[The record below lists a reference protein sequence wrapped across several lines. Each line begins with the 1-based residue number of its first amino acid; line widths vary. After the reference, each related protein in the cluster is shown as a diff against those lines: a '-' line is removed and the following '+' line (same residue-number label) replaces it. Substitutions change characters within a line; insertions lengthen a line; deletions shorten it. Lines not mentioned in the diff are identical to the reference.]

1 MSALLSLE
9 DVGVDI
15 DGRRIVEGVTL
26 QLGAGQIGC
35 LLGPSGGGKTTLLR
49 CIAGFQRLCSGA
61 IRIEDTVIESRDHH
75 LPPEQRRI
83 GMMFQDYA
91 LFPHLTVERNVCFG
105 IRGLAA
111 AERRERLTRLLAVTE
126 MASHA
131 RRYPHELSGGQQQRT
146 ALARALAP
154 RPDLLLLDE
163 PFSNL
168 DTELKLQL
176 AAEVRDILREENIT
190 ALLITH
196 DQSEAL
202 AMADMLG
209 VMRDGRILQWD
220 TAYNVYHRP
229 VSRETAT
236 FVGMGTMLKGVMT
249 SRQGIHTAL
258 GLLEP
263 SRLNCFFSMGTARAN
278 LADGAEVHVLIRP
291 DDIVHD
297 DASDLRAVIEK
308 KQFRGAEFLYRLRL
322 AGGETIHCLA
332 SSHHNHRVGEAI
344 GIRLDIEH
352 LVVFP

>member
-1 MSALLSLE
+1 MSALLALE
-9 DVGVDI
+9 GVCVDL
-15 DGRRIVEGVTL
+15 DRRRIVERATL

-49 CIAGFQRLCSGA
+49 CIAGFQRLCSGV

-91 LFPHLTVERNVCFG
+91 LFPHMTVEQNVCFG
-105 IRGLAA
+105 IRSLAR
-111 AERRERLTRLLAVTE
+111 AERRERLARLLAVTE

-176 AAEVRDILREENIT
+176 AAEIRDILREENIT

-202 AMADMLG
+202 ATSDMLG
-209 VMRDGRILQWD
+209 VMRDGHILQWD

-229 VSRETAT
+229 VSREIAT
-236 FVGMGTMLKGVMT
+236 FVGMGTMLKGTMM
-249 SRQGIHTAL
+249 SGRGIHTAL
-258 GLLEP
+258 GRLEP
-263 SRLNCFFSMGTARAN
+263 SRLNCFFSMGAARAN

-291 DDIVHD
+291 DDVVHD
-297 DASDLRAVIEK
+297 DAGELRAVIEK
-308 KQFRGAEFLYRLRL
+308 KQFRGAEFLYQLRL
-322 AGGETIHCLA
+322 PGGESIYCLA
-332 SSHHNHRVGEAI
+332 SSHHDHRVGETI

>member
-1 MSALLSLE
+1 MSALLSIE
-9 DVGVDI
+9 GVDVSI
-15 DGRRIVEGVTL
+15 DGRRIVERATL

-35 LLGPSGGGKTTLLR
+35 LLGPSGSGKTTLLR
-49 CIAGFQRLCSGA
+49 CIAGFQRLCSGV
-61 IRIEDTVIESRDHH
+61 IRLEDTIIENRDRH
-75 LPPEQRRI
+75 LPPEQRHI

-91 LFPHLTVERNVCFG
+91 LFPHLTVEQNVCFG
-105 IRGLAA
+105 IRNLARP
-111 AERRERLTRLLAVTE
+111 ERRERLARLLAVTR

-154 RPDLLLLDE
+154 RPGLLLLDE

-168 DTELKLQL
+168 DTEMKLQL
-176 AAEVRDILREENIT
+176 AAEIRDILREENIT

-202 AMADMLG
+202 AMSDMLG
-209 VMRDGRILQWD
+209 VMRDGRVLQWD

-249 SRQGIHTAL
+249 SKHGIRTAL
-258 GLLEP
+258 GQLEP
-263 SRLNCFFSMGTARAN
+263 SRLSCFFSMGAARAD
-278 LADGAEVHVLIRP
+278 LAAGAEVHVLIRP
-291 DDIVHD
+291 DDIIHD
-297 DASDLRAVIEK
+297 DASDLCAVIEK
-308 KQFRGAEFLYRLRL
+308 KQFRGAEFLYQLRL
-322 AGGETIHCLA
+322 EGGEIIYCLA
-332 SSHHNHRVGEAI
+332 SSHHDHRVGEAI